1 MDSLIEK
8 IKNMELSKVEVQI
21 ANYILNQID
30 TVGMMTS
37 SSLAQAIGVSDT
49 SVIRFI
55 RKLGFEKYG
64 DFRKQMNEQLTK
76 RYAAKQNA
84 QTPSAKYR
92 LTKERL
98 QQSDFM
104 EKVSGWVLNNIEGS
118 LLKITQLTVPRKPA
132 T

>member
-76 RYAAKQNA
+76 RYEAKQNA

-118 LLKITQLTVPRKPA
+118 LLKITPDLLQHS
-132 T
+132 

>member
-118 LLKITQLTVPRKPA
+118 LLKISQN
-132 T
+132 